1 MDFGFVEDFVK
12 KEKDEM
18 ESQLFKVKKELDVLK
33 FVYEDMVIG
42 KVKVEEYFFVVMRE
56 FIEF

>member
-33 FVYEDMVIG
+33 FVYEDMIIG